1 MLEVIK
7 KLIAEMEYSEQLL
20 VKQYAEDNNLDSA
33 ELMSLINAVCA
44 ELRLN
49 KYDKVIKQFIIR
61 DIGKVKLKKP
71 KREARR
77 VTSFNALLEFNL

>member
-7 KLIAEMEYSEQLL
+7 KLIAEMEYSQQLL
-20 VKQYAEDNNLDSA
+20 VKQYAEDNNLESA
-33 ELMSLINAVCA
+33 EITSLINAVCA

-49 KYDKVIKQFIIR
+49 KYDKVIQQFIIR

-71 KREARR
+71 KREAKR
-77 VTSFNALLEFNL
+77 VTSFNALGGV